1 MKTLLQI
8 CVLGCMLIFIA
19 GTYGWEFNDDG
30 NLEGWTRSKSTI
42 DVNDGNMV
50 VGVTA
55 NIKWARAVSP
65 LGPYD
70 GNEVTGLY
78 AKMVASQDV
87 SKLPAEGVRFYT
99 EQGRYRQ
106 TFRLAGDPNQPEV
119 VYVDLASN
127 ANWTGNQIDL
137 LAIDFPHNPPEDYQM
152 KVDWIRL
159 EGLYL
164 KNESFEYWDG
174 DNDKIEGWTASA
186 AFAFPDAMDPTVVH
200 SREFAALVTGTGNSE
215 SITQDIRDGLT
226 LPEGQRMLVEAALLV
241 PADAAGTEVV
251 VHVAEQDPN
260 GQWSTGTAVAVDT
273 LDGYSV
279 ISSEVTLALD
289 PAERTGLRVEVSI
302 TSPAGA
308 VVYLD
313 DIFADVLPEPVDPNI
328 DVKLGWPI
336 NCVKLSEGQQ
346 ITIDGMVT
354 PEEYAGAQAVVFNAD
369 TARSADPHD
378 PSWIHDAF
386 ENHPDMWLRTSLE
399 DYSATYYVMWDD
411 ENLYVAVSC
420 QDDSYVW
427 QGPTPNRA
435 DALQFTLSQ
444 TVDDRHDENMY
455 IPTIAPRDDTG
466 NVNGKNDFPAT
477 KFIKYDLFRNEP
489 VVYAGHVDDNTQ
501 DWSVEIKIPW
511 ASMIGDFLGDLVN
524 GDADGDGQNVF
535 PPALL
540 DQVGFSLV
548 AIDWDSDTEGEVPTQ
563 DILSCTHGPSFS
575 WQMVSGT
582 PTQEPLTFV
591 AAPDTTSGL
600 VAHWTLDETS
610 GTTAADSSGNE
621 HHGTYAGSPGLD
633 IPGALGTCM
642 DSSAGW
648 MVADLGSDLPVG
660 TAERT
665 VALWINP
672 TVNADTK
679 FFSYGDNG
687 PGVDFSF
694 TIEPTVDGQNGVRQ
708 RHGGGNNT
716 YTGITLNE
724 WNHVAMVVPP
734 GSEMTSDVQVYINGV
749 NCPQAQTG
757 GKVRALASGISPC
770 YVGNW
775 RKLTGEEGTF
785 FVGMLDDVRIYNRAL
800 SPVDLAIL
808 RAGD

>member
-8 CVLGCMLIFIA
+8 CVLGCMLILIA
-19 GTYGWEFNDDG
+19 GAHGWEFNDDG

-42 DVNDGNMV
+42 DVNDGYMV

-55 NIKWARAVSP
+55 NGKWPRAVSP

-87 SKLPAEGVRFYT
+87 SKLPAERVRFYT
-99 EQGRYRQ
+99 EQGRYLQ

-137 LAIDFPHNPPEDYQM
+137 LAIDFPHNAPEDYQM

-164 KNESFEYWDG
+164 KNESFEYWDV

-186 AFAFPDAMDPTVVH
+186 AYAFPDAMEPDQVN
-200 SREFAALVTGTGNSE
+200 SREYAAAVTGTGNSE

-226 LPEGQRMLVEAALLV
+226 LPQGQRMLVEAALLV

-251 VHVAEQDPN
+251 VHVAEQGQD
-260 GQWSTGTAVAVDT
+260 GQWSTGTPVAVDT
-273 LDGYSV
+273 LDGYAV
-279 ISSEVTLALD
+279 LSSEVTLALD

-378 PSWIHDAF
+378 PSWIHEAY
-386 ENHPDMWLRTSLE
+386 ENQPDMWLRTSLE

-411 ENLYVAVSC
+411 ENLYVAMYC
-420 QDDSYVW
+420 QDDSYGY
-427 QGPTPNRA
+427 QGPLPNRS
-435 DALQFTLSQ
+435 DCLQFTLGP
-444 TVDDRHDENMY
+444 TVNDRYIPSMY
-455 IPTIAPRDDTG
+455 IPTIAPRDDAG
-466 NVNGKNDFPAT
+466 NVQAKNDFNPNVYLN
-477 KFIKYDLFRNEP
+477 YDLFQNS
-489 VVYAGHVDDNTQ
+489 VYAGHVDDETQ
-501 DWSVEIKIPW
+501 NWSAEVKIPW
-511 ASMIGDFLGDLVN
+511 VEMIGDFPQDLVN
-524 GDADGDGQNVF
+524 GDSDGDGKNLF
-535 PPALL
+535 PPDLL

-548 AIDWDSDTEGEVPTQ
+548 PKDHDSDNEGDFPMN
-563 DILSCTHGPSFS
+563 ILSCTHGPSPS
-575 WQMVSGT
+575 WQLVSGT
-582 PTQEPLTFV
+582 RTTEPLTFV

-600 VAHWTLDETS
+600 VAHWKLDEDQGDVAT
-610 GTTAADSSGNE
+610 DSSGNE
-621 HHGTYAGSPGLD
+621 HHGTYVASPGLG

-648 MVADLGSDLPVG
+648 MEADLGSDLPVG
-660 TAERT
+660 AAERT
-665 VALWINP
+665 VSLWINP
-672 TVNADTK
+672 TDVNEIK
-679 FFSYGDNG
+679 FFNYGAAGKGTDFAFAAF
-687 PGVDFSF
+687 PGAG
-694 TIEPTVDGQNGVRQ
+694 ILQ

-716 YTGITLNE
+716 YAGDVKLNE
-724 WNHVAMVVPP
+724 WTHLAMVVPP

-749 NCPQAQTG
+749 NAPQAQTKG
-757 GKVRALASGISPC
+757 EARALDSQASLC
-770 YVGNW
+770 YVGTSIPRW
-775 RKLTGEEGTF
+775 RSPDEALDS
-785 FVGMLDDVRIYNRAL
+785 FVGLIDDVRVYNRAL
-800 SPVDLAIL
+800 SPVDLAAV